1 MKFNQLAELGIPS
14 MAMSNLIQNVVDNHE
29 QNNLREF
36 TNFLHQCQKRY
47 LLRSD
52 ILIAF
57 YKYCGINDSD
67 KDLYRNSH
75 LGKLIYFTQEIIL
88 DQESVY
94 LVIGPQIAIQE
105 AYRLQSD
112 MTVESISMDEFL
124 KLRDKMVNCNYSLD
138 GEVLKIDFQP
148 FYEYSPNVGDS
159 KKIGHGVDYLNRY
172 LSSKLFDE
180 HCGSLG
186 EALFNFLSQYKYNG
200 QQLLINERIK
210 NTSQLSSKVKRVVN
224 LLETY
229 PPQTSY
235 ENFRFELR
243 SFGFEPGWGNTAYR
257 TRETL
262 LMLDQLLDCADHQ
275 VLSKFIERI
284 PMVFKILLTSPH
296 GWFGQEDVLGR
307 PDSGQVVYILHQ
319 VKELEKQIQ
328 ENSKLAGLDVLGV
341 VEPKIIV
348 LTPLIPNSES
358 TNCNQRLEKID
369 GSNNCWILR
378 VPQHESQGSI
388 TENWI
393 SGFYLETYLETFA
406 TQEQG
411 EFLAELQPQSDLIT
425 PFSV

>member
-1 MKFNQLAELGIPS
+1 
-14 MAMSNLIQNVVDNHE
+14 MSNLIQNVLESDE
-29 QNNLREF
+29 KNNLCDFANLLRQS
-36 TNFLHQCQKRY
+36 HKRY
-47 LLRSD
+47 LLRND

-94 LVIGPQIAIQE
+94 LVIRPQIANQQ
-105 AYRLQSD
+105 AYRVLSD
-112 MTVESISMDEFL
+112 MTVESISIDELL
-124 KLRDKMVNCNYSLD
+124 KLRDKLVDYDYSQD

-307 PDSGQVVYILHQ
+307 PDSGQVVYILDQ

-378 VPQHESQGSI
+378 VPQHESQG
-388 TENWI
+388 
-393 SGFYLETYLETFA
+393 
-406 TQEQG
+406 
-411 EFLAELQPQSDLIT
+411 
-425 PFSV
+425 